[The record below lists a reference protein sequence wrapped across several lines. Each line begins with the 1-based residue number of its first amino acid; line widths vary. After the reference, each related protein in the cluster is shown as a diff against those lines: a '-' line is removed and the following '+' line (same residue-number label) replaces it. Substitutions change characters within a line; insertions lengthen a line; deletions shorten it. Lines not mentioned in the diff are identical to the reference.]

1 MNYRFLIELAIILF
15 FTKVFGLLMK
25 KLGMPQVVGAL
36 LAGLLI
42 GPAVWGPMTG
52 GKFIPVGE
60 SVALDVL
67 AELGVILIMFS
78 AGLETDLKELK
89 QNGLKASLI
98 AGFGVLVP
106 LGLGCLIAMP
116 FFGTGNSHAIL
127 SCVFV
132 GVIITATS
140 VSITVETL
148 KELGRLKGKVG
159 TTILSAAII
168 DDVIGIIVLTF
179 VISLKNP
186 GEGDPWW
193 KVVLMTLAFF
203 AAAVLLGVGLN
214 YLFKWLSKKYP
225 HRRRLPIF
233 SLVICMVYAYCAE
246 AVFGIADI
254 TGAYVA
260 GIVLSNIKET
270 DYIDRKVAVS
280 SYMFFSPIFFASI
293 GIKVSFSGFS
303 LDVLWFALLFVL
315 AGIAG
320 KIVGCGGAA
329 RLCKFSNKDSL
340 RVGIGMIAR
349 GEVALI
355 VTQKGIA
362 GGLLESKYMAAVI
375 LLVVVSSLLAPVFL
389 KLLYRKEPTPPDFG
403 DAEQDEMRRIA
414 ARNLLAGM
422 RDKPAV
428 ADGDV
433 APGVGGHLVSSEVH
447 LPNEAD
453 DDPPDDT
460 DDTKT
465 AD

>member
-25 KLGMPQVVGAL
+25 KLGLPQVVGAL

-106 LGLGCLIAMP
+106 LGLGFLIAMP
-116 FFGTGNSHAIL
+116 FFGTGDSHAIL

-203 AAAVLLGVGLN
+203 AAAILLGVGLN

-320 KIVGCGGAA
+320 KIIGCGGAA
-329 RLCKFSNKDSL
+329 RLCKFSNKDAL

-362 GGLLESKYMAAVI
+362 GGLLESKYLAAVI

-403 DAEQDEMRRIA
+403 DAEQDELRRIA
-414 ARNLLAGM
+414 ARKLLDGM

-428 ADGDV
+428 AGGD
-433 APGVGGHLVSSEVH
+433 ASPGVGGRLVSSEVH
-447 LPNEAD
+447 LPNETGD
-453 DDPPDDT
+453 RSPDDT